1 MDGNREIYEKESNEG
16 FMSKGEKVFFWIAS
30 GVGVLMSLF
39 VIANVCIA
47 YYAQYN
53 IKGVSSV
60 ISVYI
65 DEERP
70 REYLGKLDGYNIYTE
85 QMRGEEMIVIDFLDN
100 HIPLTEAMEKGLVS
114 VRDWRRKA
122 WDTEKDGDAEIYRY
136 ESYEIIIAYDDCIIR
151 PLTSWDHLPYDRN
164 E

>member
-53 IKGVSSV
+53 MKGVSSV

-65 DEERP
+65 DT
-70 REYLGKLDGYNIYTE
+70 KA
-85 QMRGEEMIVIDFLDN
+85 MRSSLRMMTVL
-100 HIPLTEAMEKGLVS
+100 S
-114 VRDWRRKA
+114 
-122 WDTEKDGDAEIYRY
+122 
-136 ESYEIIIAYDDCIIR
+136 
-151 PLTSWDHLPYDRN
+151 DR
-164 E
+164 

>member
-39 VIANVCIA
+39 VIR
-47 YYAQYN
+47 
-53 IKGVSSV
+53 S
-60 ISVYI
+60 
-65 DEERP
+65 

-85 QMRGEEMIVIDFLDN
+85 QMRSEEMMVIDFLDN
-100 HIPLTEAMEKGLVS
+100 HIPLAEAMEKGLVS

-122 WDTEKDGDAEIYRY
+122 WDTEKVGDTEIYRY
-136 ESYEIIIAYDDCIIR
+136 ESYEIVIAYDDCIIR